1 MSLPFLTEED
11 IRPIYLTRNL
21 STELNDHELKLV
33 GLFKKY
39 FLKTWID
46 GSEVYQYSIKNL
58 IQTMELSH
66 TTKI

>member
-46 GSEVYQYSIKNL
+46 GSES
-58 IQTMELSH
+58 LSVFYY
-66 TTKI
+66 